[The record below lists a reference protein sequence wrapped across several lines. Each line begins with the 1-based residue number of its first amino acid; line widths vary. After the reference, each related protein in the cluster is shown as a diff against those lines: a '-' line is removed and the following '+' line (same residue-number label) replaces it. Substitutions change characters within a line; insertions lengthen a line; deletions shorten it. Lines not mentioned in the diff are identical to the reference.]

1 MYSKKATVVS
11 PLGLYARSAASFIQL
26 ANRFKSVIFL
36 EYEERKANAK
46 SLLGVLSLALSQ
58 NSEVLI
64 TAEGVDEEE
73 AGNTLAKY
81 ISSGC
86 PESYEDDEPVPADST
101 KKTVTGAVPGEP
113 K

>member
-1 MYSKKATVVS
+1 MYSKKAIVVS
-11 PLGLYARSAASFIQL
+11 PLGLYAKSAASFIQL

-58 NSEVLI
+58 NCEVLI
-64 TAEGVDEEE
+64 TAEGVDEKE
-73 AGNTLAKY
+73 AGETLANY

-86 PESYEDDEPVPADST
+86 PDQSDDDSVET
-101 KKTVTGAVPGEP
+101 DTNSSNVSTDQNTVSS
-113 K
+113 

>member
-58 NSEVLI
+58 NCEVMI

-73 AGNTLAKY
+73 AANALAKY
-81 ISSGC
+81 ISTGC
-86 PESYEDDEPVPADST
+86 PESFEDDESNSPSSS
-101 KKTVTGAVPGEP
+101 
-113 K
+113 